1 MRPPKVAVDSMHVSV
16 KKGMCFGLLGV
27 NGAGKTTTLG
37 MLTGDASPT
46 EGNAWVNG
54 YSIINDM
61 QNVRRGVG
69 FCPQFDALLDN
80 MTGREHL
87 RLFARTKGVPEE
99 SVEMVAEQLLQLVN
113 LSMFADKPSGTY
125 SGGNKRKLSLAIA
138 LIGNPKLVFLDEPST
153 GMDPVSRRFMWNVI
167 EDTAKER
174 SVVLTT
180 HSLDECEALCNQVVV
195 MVGGKLKCIGNIQH
209 LKSRF
214 GMGYT
219 VELKIA
225 DIEMCPHL
233 EDFVRNEL
241 HGKVSESHDTWFLS
255 KIPQDALSLAQ
266 IFRTVENNRERLGIQ
281 DYSVSQT
288 SLEQIFLHFAKDQK
302 EETALAPGMRESRD
316 EE

>member
-1 MRPPKVAVDSMHVSV
+1 V

-37 MLTGDASPT
+37 MLTGDQAPT

-54 YSIINDM
+54 HSIINEM
-61 QNVRRGVG
+61 QAVRRGVG

-87 RLFARTKGVPEE
+87 HLFARTKGIPEE
-99 SVEMVAEQLLQLVN
+99 HVLMVAEQLLQLVN
-113 LSMFADKPSGTY
+113 LSMFADKPSGAY

-138 LIGNPKLVFLDEPST
+138 LIGNPELVFLDEPST

-195 MVGGKLKCIGNIQH
+195 MVGGKLKCLGNIQH
-209 LKSRF
+209 LKNRF
-214 GMGYT
+214 GKTYT
-219 VELKIA
+219 VEIKVGDEEVI
-225 DIEMCPHL
+225 PQL
-233 EDFVRNEL
+233 EAFVTNEL
-241 HGKVSESHDTWFLS
+241 YGYVEEQHQTWFNC
-255 KIPQDALSLAQ
+255 KIPQDAVTLARV
-266 IFRTVENNRERLGIQ
+266 FRTIENHKEDLRIK

-288 SLEQIFLHFAKDQK
+288 SLEQIFLHFARDQK
-302 EETALAPGMRESRD
+302 EETALAPGMRSRND
-316 EE
+316 AE

>member
-1 MRPPKVAVDSMHVSV
+1 
-16 KKGMCFGLLGV
+16 MCFGLLGV

-37 MLTGDASPT
+37 MLTGDQAPT

-54 YSIINDM
+54 HSIINDM
-61 QNVRRGVG
+61 QAVRRGVG

-87 RLFARTKGVPEE
+87 HLFARTKGIPEE
-99 SVEMVAEQLLQLVN
+99 HVLMVAEQLLQLVN
-113 LSMFADKPSGTY
+113 LSMFADKPSGAY

-138 LIGNPKLVFLDEPST
+138 LIGNPELVFLDEPST

-174 SVVLTT
+174 SVVLTA

-195 MVGGKLKCIGNIQH
+195 MVGGKLKCLGNIQH

-214 GMGYT
+214 GKTYT
-219 VELKIA
+219 VEIKVGDEEGI
-225 DIEMCPHL
+225 PQL
-233 EDFVRNEL
+233 EAFVTNEL
-241 HGKVSESHDTWFLS
+241 YGYVEEQHQTWFNC
-255 KIPQDALSLAQ
+255 KIPQDAVTLARV
-266 IFRTVENNRERLGIQ
+266 FRTIENHKEDLRIK

-288 SLEQIFLHFAKDQK
+288 SLEQIFLHFARDQK
-302 EETALAPGMRESRD
+302 EETALAPGMRSRND
-316 EE
+316 AE

>member
-1 MRPPKVAVDSMHVSV
+1 
-16 KKGMCFGLLGV
+16 MCFGLLGV

-37 MLTGDASPT
+37 MLTGDQAPT

-54 YSIINDM
+54 HSIINDM
-61 QNVRRGVG
+61 QAVRRGVG

-87 RLFARTKGVPEE
+87 HLFARTKGIPEE
-99 SVEMVAEQLLQLVN
+99 HVLMVAEQLLQLVN
-113 LSMFADKPSGTY
+113 LSMFADKPSGAY

-138 LIGNPKLVFLDEPST
+138 LVGNPQLVFLDEPST

-167 EDTAKER
+167 EATAKER

-195 MVGGKLKCIGNIQH
+195 MVGGKLKCLGNIQH

-219 VELKIA
+219 VELKS
-225 DIEMCPHL
+225 DISLQGPTEA
-233 EDFVRNEL
+233 FIKQQL
-241 HGKVSESHDTWFLS
+241 HGVVTECHDGWFKA
-255 KIPQDALSLAQ
+255 KIPQDKVTLAQ
-266 IFRTVENNRERLGIQ
+266 VFRSIETHRDALQLR
-281 DYSVSQT
+281 DYSVCQT
-288 SLEQIFLHFAKDQK
+288 SLEQIFLHFAQGQK
-302 EETALAPGMRESRD
+302 EETAIAPGIRVED

>member
-1 MRPPKVAVDSMHVSV
+1 
-16 KKGMCFGLLGV
+16 MCFGLLGV

-69 FCPQFDALLDN
+69 FCPQFDALLDD

-153 GMDPVSRRFMWNVI
+153 GMDPVSRRFMWDVI
-167 EDTAKER
+167 EATAKER

-195 MVGGKLKCIGNIQH
+195 MVGGRLKCLGSIQH

-214 GMGYT
+214 GQGYT
-219 VELKIA
+219 VELKTGKGVQG
-225 DIEMCPHL
+225 PVV
-233 EDFVRNEL
+233 EDFVVTSLSGCITEC
-241 HGKVSESHDTWFLS
+241 HQSWF
-255 KIPQDALSLAQ
+255 KCNIPQDALTLAQ
-266 IFRTVENNRERLGIQ
+266 IFRRIETVREEFDIQ
-281 DYSVSQT
+281 
-288 SLEQIFLHFAKDQK
+288 
-302 EETALAPGMRESRD
+302 
-316 EE
+316 